1 MPSSM
6 LLGLPFFAAV
16 AVAVSWF
23 GRRNVS
29 YDSFF
34 AANRDIGR
42 HRLGYLIA
50 AISFPVCW
58 TWANTLII
66 GPQKAYQDG
75 LPSVIWFALLNAL
88 ALVVFVLCSLQMRKV
103 ARDKIATLTGYIAGR
118 FHRDM
123 VWVFTVGICG
133 ISVYA
138 VVGQFVG
145 AMVLLEYSLNL
156 GTNSTATLLGA
167 TVGVRT
173 LLVCGLGLGMFALAI
188 MRGVESSFAADMV
201 KALAIVIVLYAALLV
216 FGRAADTELVAHLGG
231 VKHRPAGLFDWD
243 TLLRPFVIPL
253 AISWIS
259 GGALDHQLYQRARS
273 LSPEAIRAPWW
284 GIVPFGIVVFIISAL
299 GFFAPWDAMKG
310 LDPQLAGFVAISRWA
325 PALGEVFVVA
335 IAAALLATGA
345 SALNAAASSW
355 AVDIVYPLR
364 PQWSRVTV
372 SRVVMLL
379 VLAFSIMLALAG
391 VTLLQMV
398 LFIGAFRGALLFPTL
413 LGLFSGKRADASP
426 AFAWQVGA
434 AMAAGP
440 LVAYWS
446 GDPMWGG
453 VSALALS
460 GGACLREWHRNVAA
474 Q

>member
-23 GRRNVS
+23 GRRAVS

-42 HRLGYLIA
+42 HSLGYLVA

-103 ARDKIATLTGYIAGR
+103 ARDKIATLTGYIGRR
-118 FHRDM
+118 FHRNM

-138 VVGQFVG
+138 AAGQFVG
-145 AMVLLEYSLNL
+145 TMVLLEYSLGFGKDAVVAL
-156 GTNSTATLLGA
+156 GPFEFGA
-167 TVGVRT
+167 RT
-173 LLVCGLGLGMFALAI
+173 LLVLGLGVGMLSIAV

-201 KALAIVIVLYAALLV
+201 KALAIVVVLYAALLV
-216 FGRAADTELVAHLGG
+216 FGRASGSELAAHLGG
-231 VKHRPAGLFDWD
+231 VKQRPPGLFDWD

-273 LSPEAIRAPWW
+273 LSPEAARAPWW
-284 GIVPFGIVVFIISAL
+284 GIVPFGIVVFVISAL
-299 GFFAPWDAMKG
+299 GFFAPWETMKG

-355 AVDIVYPLR
+355 AVDIVHPLR
-364 PQWSRVTV
+364 PQWSQVAV

-379 VLAFSIMLALAG
+379 VLALSIALALAG

-413 LGLFSGKRADASP
+413 LGLFSRKRAGASS

-453 VSALALS
+453 VSALAFS
-460 GGACLREWHRNVAA
+460 GIACLYEWRRNATA
-474 Q
+474 

>member
-1 MPSSM
+1 MPSSV

-23 GRRNVS
+23 GRSKVS

-34 AANRDIGR
+34 AANRSIGA
-42 HRLGYLIA
+42 HPLGYFIA

-75 LPSVIWFALLNAL
+75 LASVCWFAFLNAL
-88 ALVVFVLCSLQMRKV
+88 ALVVFVLCASQMRKAAGAQV
-103 ARDKIATLTGYIAGR
+103 ATLTGYISTR

-138 VVGQFVG
+138 AAGQFIG
-145 AMVLLEYSLNL
+145 TMVLLEYSLNL
-156 GTNSTATLLGA
+156 GTNATTSLLGME
-167 TVGVRT
+167 VGVRT
-173 LLVCGLGLGMFALAI
+173 LLVFGLGAGMFALAF
-188 MRGVESSFAADMV
+188 MRGVESSFAADLV
-201 KALAIVIVLYAALLV
+201 KALAIVVVLYAACLV
-216 FGRAADTELVAHLGG
+216 FGRGADTEFLPHIGG
-231 VKHRPAGLFDWD
+231 IKHRSLSLFDWD

-273 LSPEAIRAPWW
+273 LSPEAAAAPWW
-284 GIVPFGIVVFIISAL
+284 GIVPFGIVVFVISAL

-310 LDPQLAGFVAISRWA
+310 LDPQLAGFAAISRWA

-355 AVDIVYPLR
+355 AVDIVHPLR
-364 PQWSRVTV
+364 PHWSRVTV
-372 SRVVMLL
+372 SRVIMLL
-379 VLAFSIMLALAG
+379 VLAFSIALALAG

-413 LGLFSGKRADASP
+413 LGLFSGKETTPSRV
-426 AFAWQVGA
+426 FAWQVGA
-434 AMAAGP
+434 SMALGP
-440 LVAYWS
+440 LVAWGS

-453 VSALALS
+453 VSALAFS
-460 GGACLREWHRNVAA
+460 GLACIREWSRNTTAP
-474 Q
+474 